1 MDPMEKQEDLQ
12 DALQGVEALI
22 LEELEDLQND
32 LQNIRLPE
40 EWVNDIMTRTDAERR
55 EKRAQ
60 ARQLEDPEP
69 LPDGFIETAAGF
81 IAASLL
87 RAGKEKDIAAAV
99 EAFIDATE
107 YTTPQRARELYAA
120 HYAQKLQEGQEWTGQ

>member
-87 RAGKEKDIAAAV
+87 RAGKEKDIAAA
-99 EAFIDATE
+99 
-107 YTTPQRARELYAA
+107 RGGLY
-120 HYAQKLQEGQEWTGQ
+120 